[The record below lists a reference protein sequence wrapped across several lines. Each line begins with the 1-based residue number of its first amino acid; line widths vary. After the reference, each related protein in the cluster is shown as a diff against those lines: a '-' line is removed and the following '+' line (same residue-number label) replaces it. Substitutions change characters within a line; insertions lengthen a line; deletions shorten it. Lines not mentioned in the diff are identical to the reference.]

1 MAVDNDDDDLR
12 ERTIEKI
19 AEFNKRYPEKAIKP
33 KDILKSIKGRYERR
47 ALAESM
53 GGMTFDKKLIGRL
66 SEFGSYGD
74 QSED

>member
-1 MAVDNDDDDLR
+1 MDGDDLVKSV
-12 ERTIEKI
+12 RT
-19 AEFNKRYPEKAIKP
+19 
-33 KDILKSIKGRYERR
+33 RYERR